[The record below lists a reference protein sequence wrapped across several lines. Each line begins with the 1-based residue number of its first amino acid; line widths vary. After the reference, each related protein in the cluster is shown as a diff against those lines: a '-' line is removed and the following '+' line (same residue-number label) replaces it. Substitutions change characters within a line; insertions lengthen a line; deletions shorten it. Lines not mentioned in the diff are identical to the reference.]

1 MGGSGESKED
11 GHIDAMQGL
20 IVSLL
25 AGSLWGTVPLVT
37 KFALQEVSPFEIS
50 FYRAFFAY
58 LFLSSFFLVTGKS
71 RFLIPKKESLPYIAI
86 LGFFGVG
93 IFWTLINV
101 GMVYTKAIHSA
112 FLIAVY
118 PAIVPL
124 LAPFFLGEKTSARE
138 YLGAIFAIGGTYL
151 LISKGYWIPPLTVET
166 IWGDLLSFLAS
177 LSFTAYL
184 LLQRKWG
191 SKFGYEYSTVNMM
204 GFGIVFHLII
214 VFVVSSPLRLWHA
227 SPSAVG
233 AVLWL
238 GIGCSAL
245 PFLLVNKSLKSTR
258 AAPTAISLIMSPL
271 VGFFSCLLIL
281 GETLT
286 FSGIL
291 GGILIVGGILIAGV
305 WAKRKKHQISKATN
319 VQN

>member
-1 MGGSGESKED
+1 MR
-11 GHIDAMQGL
+11 HRHATQGL

-25 AGSLWGTVPLVT
+25 AGSLWGTVPIVT
-37 KFALQEVSPFEIS
+37 KFALQELSPFEIS

-58 LFLSSFFLVTGKS
+58 LFLSSFLLVTGKS
-71 RFLIPKKESLPYIAI
+71 RFLLPKRESLPYITA

-112 FLIAVY
+112 FLITVY
-118 PAIVPL
+118 PAMVPL
-124 LAPFFLGEKTSARE
+124 FAPFFLGERTSARE
-138 YLGAIFAIGGTYL
+138 YLGAILAIGGTYL
-151 LISKGYWIPPLTVET
+151 LISKGHWIPPFTVET
-166 IWGDLLSFLAS
+166 IWGDLLSFAAS

-191 SKFGYEYSTVNMM
+191 SKFSYEYSTVNMM
-204 GFGIVFHLII
+204 GFGIVFHLMTI
-214 VFVVSSPLRLWHA
+214 FVVSSPLLLWHIPLKTFG
-227 SPSAVG
+227 S
-233 AVLWL
+233 VLWL
-238 GIGCSAL
+238 AIGCSAL
-245 PFLLVNKSLKSTR
+245 PFLLVNKSLKSSR
-258 AAPTAISLIMSPL
+258 ATPTVISLIMSPL

-291 GGILIVGGILIAGV
+291 GGMLIVGGILIAGV
-305 WAKRKKHQISKATN
+305 WAKRNKR
-319 VQN
+319 